1 MEQRANLDQYITEAL
16 KVLRAGGIILYPTDT
31 VWGIGC
37 DAENAEAVKKIYD
50 LKKREDSKGMI
61 ILVDKAD
68 RINSYVNEVP
78 EIAWSLIDITDTPL
92 TIIYSGARNLPTNLL
107 PPENSVGIRV
117 VNHQF
122 CEQLIRK
129 LNRPLVSTSAN
140 TTEKPSPIQF
150 HNISQEII
158 DGVDYVVPMEA
169 EGEPTG
175 KPSAIIMLGVG
186 GQVKIVRE

>member
-1 MEQRANLDQYITEAL
+1 MEKQTNLDQYVAEAL

-50 LKKREDSKGMI
+50 LKQREDSKGM
-61 ILVDKAD
+61 LVLVEKTQRLD
-68 RINSYVNEVP
+68 SYVEEVP
-78 EIAWSLIDITDTPL
+78 EIALTLIEVTDTPL
-92 TIIYSGARNLPTNLL
+92 TIIYSGARNLPANLL
-107 PPENSVGIRV
+107 PPENTVGIRV
-117 VNHQF
+117 INHQF
-122 CEQLIRK
+122 CELLIRK

-140 TTEKPSPIQF
+140 VAGKPSPVQF
-150 HNISQEII
+150 HNIAQEII

-175 KPSAIIMLGVG
+175 KPSSIIMVGAG
-186 GQVKIVRE
+186 GQVKVIRE